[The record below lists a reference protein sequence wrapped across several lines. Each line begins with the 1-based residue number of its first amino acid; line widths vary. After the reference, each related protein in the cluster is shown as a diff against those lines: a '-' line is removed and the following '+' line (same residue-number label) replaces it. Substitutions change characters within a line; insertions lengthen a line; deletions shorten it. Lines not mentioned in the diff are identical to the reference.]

1 MHSGQTLSGA
11 VIRAARILADMT
23 QAELA
28 AAAGVHPKTV
38 GYWERRGSRRRW
50 SEIGSGRI
58 VEALRARGV
67 EVMRGEGEGVRRFV
81 RVTATP
87 PPSN

>member
-1 MHSGQTLSGA
+1 MQRYQPMSGA
-11 VIRAARILADMT
+11 VVRAARVLAGLT
-23 QAELA
+23 QSELA

-50 SEIGSGRI
+50 GEIGLGRI